1 MVRSLWRTARPFL
14 TELNLHLPHKPAIA
28 LLFTQKLARE
38 FLEQLYSLYSNAKT
52 TEMLIR
58 NHRKI
63 NRGKF

>member
-1 MVRSLWRTARPFL
+1 MVQPLWRTAQPFL
-14 TELNLHLPHKPAIA
+14 TKLNLHLPHKPAIA
-28 LLFTQKLARE
+28 LLLTQKLARE

-63 NRGKF
+63 NIGKF